1 MKVIHASGKRKRAI
15 ARATLTE
22 GKGKVMINNR
32 LLQSFD
38 SPTFMDRITEPFLL
52 AENPL
57 VNIHVKVRGGGVSGQ
72 AEACRVAI
80 ARALVSFDK
89 KLKTVFDS
97 YDRLLLVADVRRKES
112 RKPNRQ
118 SKARARKQT
127 SYR

>member
-89 KLKTVFDS
+89 KLKLFLTAMTDF
-97 YDRLLLVADVRRKES
+97 Y
-112 RKPNRQ
+112 
-118 SKARARKQT
+118 
-127 SYR
+127 

>member
-1 MKVIHASGKRKRAI
+1 MKIIHASGKRKRAI

-38 SPTFMDRITEPFLL
+38 SPTFMDRIKEPFLL

-57 VNIHVKVRGGGVSGQ
+57 VNIHVKVMGGGVSGQ

>member
-1 MKVIHASGKRKRAI
+1 MKIIHASGKRKRAI

-22 GKGKVMINNR
+22 GKGKVKINNR

-38 SPTFMDRITEPFLL
+38 SPTFMDRIKEPFLL

-57 VNIHVKVRGGGVSGQ
+57 VNINVRVMGGGVSGQ

>member
-38 SPTFMDRITEPFLL
+38 SPTFRDRITEPFLL

-57 VNIHVKVRGGGVSGQ
+57 VNINVKVVGGGVSGQ

-89 KLKTVFDS
+89 KLKIVFDG
-97 YDRLLLVADVRRKES
+97 YDRLLLVADVRRKEP

>member
-38 SPTFMDRITEPFLL
+38 SPTFTDRIKEPFLL

-57 VNIHVKVRGGGVSGQ
+57 VNINVKVMGGGVSGQ

-89 KLKTVFDS
+89 KLKTVFDG

>member
-38 SPTFMDRITEPFLL
+38 SPTFRDRITEPFLL

-57 VNIHVKVRGGGVSGQ
+57 VNINVKVVGGGVSGQ

-89 KLKTVFDS
+89 KLKIVFDG

>member
-38 SPTFMDRITEPFLL
+38 SPTFMDRIKEPFLL

-57 VNIHVKVRGGGVSGQ
+57 VNINVKVMGGGVSGQ

-80 ARALVSFDK
+80 ARALVNFDK
-89 KLKTVFDS
+89 KLKTVFDG